1 MANHAHEPI
10 CLTIVYPY
18 DVKAGTSLT
27 KETCRTIKQE
37 AKSRLDQWLDLIPQT
52 ASDQIKPE
60 TLLASPKLAV
70 KLHMLLR
77 RYDYLLVDAQ
87 VQELSDETRTM
98 LSQTNAQLISV
109 SGALAV
115 A

>member
-1 MANHAHEPI
+1 MAEHAHEPV

-18 DVKAGTSLT
+18 DVEAGTSLN

-52 ASDQIKPE
+52 ATDQLKPE
-60 TLLASPKLAV
+60 TLLASPNLAV
-70 KLHMLLR
+70 KLHALLR

-87 VQELSDETRTM
+87 VQELSDETLAM

-109 SGALAV
+109 SGAMAV